1 MRKLKTLFIGLLLS
15 LSALALAQKPASVS
29 DSDNSN
35 AQLAKYLDVY
45 NSIFKQ
51 LSLYYVDTINAKK
64 IISSSIDEALSSLDP
79 YTTYIPDEESSDF
92 KFMTTG
98 QYGGIGAL
106 ISQHPRSYSDSLKSD
121 YDVLISEPY
130 EGLPADKAGLKAGD
144 VIVQIDKTKVKGKTI
159 SEVSE
164 MLRGIPGTSLEV
176 IINRGGEKNIKK
188 HIVREKI
195 AIPAVTYYGVVGDS
209 TAYILL
215 SQFTE
220 KSAEGVRTAINDMKS
235 KHNITSIVL
244 DLRNNP
250 GGLLDQAVEIINLF
264 VPQGKEVL
272 SMRGRAKQLDQ
283 VFKTSS
289 AALLPDI
296 PLAVLVNS
304 SSASA
309 SEIVSGALQDLDRAV
324 VIGTRSF
331 GKGLV
336 QSTRE
341 LPYNGHL
348 KLTTAKYYIPSGRC
362 IQAIDYAKRADDGS
376 LSKIP
381 DSLRHEF
388 KTANGRVVKDGG
400 GIEPD
405 FEVKN
410 EMSLNIAYQLW
421 AKNLIFDYATMY
433 CSENKRIAEP
443 EAFSITDKDFE
454 AFKSFVK
461 GTDFKYELR
470 TSGRLEWLLDI
481 AKEEGYGERAKDEFA
496 ALKKKL
502 TPDIDADMDLFKKDI
517 VDMINGEILKR
528 MYYQKGYVRHT
539 LVSDP
544 VLKKALSV
552 LNDKELYTK
561 TLSSKK

>member
-1 MRKLKTLFIGLLLS
+1 
-15 LSALALAQKPASVS
+15 
-29 DSDNSN
+29 
-35 AQLAKYLDVY
+35 
-45 NSIFKQ
+45 
-51 LSLYYVDTINAKK
+51 
-64 IISSSIDEALSSLDP
+64 
-79 YTTYIPDEESSDF
+79 
-92 KFMTTG
+92 
-98 QYGGIGAL
+98 
-106 ISQHPRSYSDSLKSD
+106 
-121 YDVLISEPY
+121 
-130 EGLPADKAGLKAGD
+130 
-144 VIVQIDKTKVKGKTI
+144 
-159 SEVSE
+159 
-164 MLRGIPGTSLEV
+164 
-176 IINRGGEKNIKK
+176 
-188 HIVREKI
+188 
-195 AIPAVTYYGVVGDS
+195 
-209 TAYILL
+209 
-215 SQFTE
+215 
-220 KSAEGVRTAINDMKS
+220 
-235 KHNITSIVL
+235 
-244 DLRNNP
+244 
-250 GGLLDQAVEIINLF
+250 VEIINLF

-421 AKNLIFDYATMY
+421 AKNLIFDYATVY

>member
-1 MRKLKTLFIGLLLS
+1 MRKLKTLFTGLLLS
-15 LSALALAQKPASVS
+15 FAMLALAQKPASVS

-421 AKNLIFDYATMY
+421 AKNLIFDYATVY

-443 EAFSITDKDFE
+443 ETFSITDKDFE

-470 TSGRLEWLLDI
+470 TSGRLEWLLNI

-528 MYYQKGYVRHT
+528 IYYQKGYVRHT

-561 TLSSKK
+561 TLTSKK

>member
-1 MRKLKTLFIGLLLS
+1 MRKLKTLFTGLLLS
-15 LSALALAQKPASVS
+15 FATLALAQKPASVS

-215 SQFTE
+215 SQFTK

-235 KHNITSIVL
+235 KHKITSIVL

-421 AKNLIFDYATMY
+421 AKNLIFDYATVY

-443 EAFSITDKDFE
+443 ESFSITDKDFE

-517 VDMINGEILKR
+517 VDMINGEILKS

-544 VLKKALSV
+544 VLKKALFV

-561 TLSSKK
+561 TLTSKK